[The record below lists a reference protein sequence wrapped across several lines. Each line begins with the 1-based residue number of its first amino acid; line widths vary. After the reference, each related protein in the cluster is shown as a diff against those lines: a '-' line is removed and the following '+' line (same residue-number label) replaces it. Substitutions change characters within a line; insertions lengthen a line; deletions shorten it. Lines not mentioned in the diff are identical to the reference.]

1 MDVRKMDENSCELWT
16 LKIYG
21 LVKKYLN
28 IVVKDFSLLATLKH
42 CVSREM
48 AWPGR
53 ARRPGSVMAEGAG

>member
-1 MDVRKMDENSCELWT
+1 MKIRVNFGT
-16 LKIYG
+16 LEISG
-21 LVKKYLN
+21 LDKKYLN

-42 CVSREM
+42 WVSREI

>member
-1 MDVRKMDENSCELWT
+1 MKIRVNFGT
-16 LKIYG
+16 LEISG
-21 LVKKYLN
+21 LDKKYLNLN

>member
-1 MDVRKMDENSCELWT
+1 MKIRVNFGT
-16 LKIYG
+16 LEISG
-21 LVKKYLN
+21 LA
-28 IVVKDFSLLATLKH
+28 VKDFSLLATLKH